1 MREIDR
7 EKKNNLQ
14 EAEEFLKDQ
23 VMNNKQLEK
32 SIKQSEKEL
41 LVIREKQ
48 RKIVE
53 AIGAYSIEVKQRNIC
68 WIFFI
73 EL

>member
-14 EAEEFLKDQ
+14 EVEEFLKDQ
-23 VMNNKQLEK
+23 IMNNKQLEK
-32 SIKQSEKEL
+32 LIKQSEKEL

-48 RKIVE
+48 HKTME
-53 AIGAYSIEVKQRNIC
+53 AIGAYSIEVKQK
-68 WIFFI
+68 
-73 EL
+73 